1 MAQTFFLKQNGVS
14 SYDFAYSSG
23 QSEEKP
29 RAVSITIPTPGLVH
43 KVIQK
48 TKGLHEKTAYLLSAT
63 SIRTLQ
69 QYWAY
74 DSFKCLLG
82 RPNTAV
88 ILLIPVKW
96 ITHPLILKIFALRK
110 ASGTC
115 FNVIPFDP
123 QSTSH
128 DEEVARYITHIA
140 KIKKIDGY
148 MAFEEDAQ
156 SRMRLA
162 QVVNLINI

>member
-1 MAQTFFLKQNGVS
+1 MAQTSSLKQNGVS
-14 SYDFAYSSG
+14 SYDFAYSNG
-23 QSEEKP
+23 QCEEKSK
-29 RAVSITIPTPGLVH
+29 AVPITIPTHGLVH

-48 TKGLHEKTAYLLSAT
+48 TKGHHEMTAYLLSAE

-69 QYWAY
+69 NHWAY
-74 DSFKCLLG
+74 DSCKCLLS

-88 ILLIPVKW
+88 VLLIPVKW

-115 FNVIPFDP
+115 FNVIPFDS

-128 DEEVARYITHIA
+128 DEEVARYITHMA

-148 MAFEEDAQ
+148 MAFEEDAE

-162 QVVNLINI
+162 QVVNLINT